1 MLTDR
6 FRSALLLFLVLA
18 TASACS
24 DTSDPFPRT
33 FEDPPAQSDPECPTD
48 RSDERLLADLSN
60 EARHNRG
67 RGPFTLD
74 PQLSRVARKHT
85 AEMIEANELVH
96 SPPDE
101 LARRTTNWI
110 ELNENIGKG
119 TDARSIFASF
129 MKSDPH
135 RRRILNAKYNHVG
148 IGVLEDDAGTTW
160 VTMVFESNR
169 DPGTRLPRPD
179 CS

>member
-1 MLTDR
+1 MRIRTARVML
-6 FRSALLLFLVLA
+6 ALVVVGLA
-18 TASACS
+18 VACS
-24 DTSDPFPRT
+24 SDAPAPRS
-33 FEDPPAQSDPECPTD
+33 FEDPPAQSDPECPTN
-48 RSDERLLADLSN
+48 RGDERLIADLSN
-60 EARHNRG
+60 QEREDRG
-67 RGPFTLD
+67 KRSFALD

-85 AEMIEANELVH
+85 SEMIAADELVH
-96 SPPDE
+96 SPPAE
-101 LARRTTNWI
+101 LSRRTTNWV

-135 RRRILNAKYNHVG
+135 RRRILKAEYNHVG
-148 IGVLEDDAGTTW
+148 VGALQDPNGTMW

-169 DPGTRLPRPD
+169 DPGTTLAPPV